1 MKWLRLLASLC
12 VAPLLYGLVC
22 LPILGWW
29 MSLFPN
35 KINDLGGTFHP
46 PLVVSIEVLQA
57 GVLLL
62 CGMAVALTAGTGA
75 WQRLCLA
82 LATMDMLVIGVM
94 VQRQFWDALPVW
106 HHWVFF
112 LLILAMMPL
121 GGAITH
127 RLQGKRIRDEAA
139 QRLS

>member
-1 MKWLRLLASLC
+1 
-12 VAPLLYGLVC
+12 
-22 LPILGWW
+22 
-29 MSLFPN
+29 MSIFPN
-35 KINDLGGTFHP
+35 KVNDLGGTSYL

-57 GVLLL
+57 AVLLL
-62 CGMAVALTAGTGA
+62 CGMAVALIGGTGG
-75 WQRLCLA
+75 WQRVCLA
-82 LATMDMLVIGVM
+82 MATLDVLIIGVT

-127 RLQGKRIRDEAA
+127 RLQGKRIREPVM
-139 QRLS
+139 RGG